1 MNRIY
6 SGKHVFSLHYNHK
19 EFYEGGPISQLNPL
33 VKKGMLAMALKQHH
47 LLKDWM
53 ERKSF

>member
-1 MNRIY
+1 MNMIY
-6 SGKHVFSLHYNHK
+6 SGKQVFSLHYNHK

-47 LLKDWM
+47 LLKD
-53 ERKSF
+53 